1 MINNE
6 YDVAYL
12 NVAET
17 LFAGIKDIAS
27 DAGYT
32 ELMDFFKA
40 LRDSDPYLDYG
51 LSQYDEYLTAKN
63 TGNIYDQASN
73 AGQVAG
79 GIGNLIGALYWD
91 IEYYN
96 RRTLPKN
103 LITPYKEL
111 KSVYEEYKK
120 GNDNASRKIR
130 L

>member
-1 MINNE
+1 MTNHD
-6 YDVAYL
+6 YDSAYL

-17 LFAGIKDIAS
+17 LFSRIKDIALS
-27 DAGYT
+27 AGYT
-32 ELMDFFKA
+32 DIMDLFKA
-40 LRDSDPYLDYG
+40 LRDGDPYLDYG
-51 LSQYDEYLTAKN
+51 LRQYDEYLTAKN

-79 GIGNLIGALYWD
+79 GIRNLIGALYWD

-120 GNDNASRKIR
+120 GNDNASRKIGI
-130 L
+130 